1 MRAALKWLPC
11 IATALLWVRLGALV
25 QVWSSQAGLLLYTD
39 AALLLFAAR
48 FMPRL
53 PGVVLLLLGTLFAD
67 VSRAGGLFGLSA
79 SLLLPVLLLLL
90 SRQEKLGKWPW
101 LHWLLL
107 IVGIN
112 TAACAI
118 SMVVWTCRL
127 PVVSFAQPAWPAIQV
142 GVMLRAFACGILAS
156 SLFIL
161 LLGRW
166 FEALQYATTRWA
178 GCKLSQP
185 RE

>member
-118 SMVVWTCRL
+118 ACLACHPGRRHVACICLWHPGL
-127 PVVSFAQPAWPAIQV
+127 I
-142 GVMLRAFACGILAS
+142 AFHSAS
-156 SLFIL
+156 
-161 LLGRW
+161 W
-166 FEALQYATTRWA
+166 ALV
-178 GCKLSQP
+178 
-185 RE
+185 